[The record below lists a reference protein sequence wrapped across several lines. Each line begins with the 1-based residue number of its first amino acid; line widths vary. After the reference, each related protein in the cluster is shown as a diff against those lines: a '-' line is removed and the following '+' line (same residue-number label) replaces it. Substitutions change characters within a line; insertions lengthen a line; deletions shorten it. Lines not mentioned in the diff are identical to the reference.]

1 MNRGADSLMS
11 TSTNP
16 TPRSIVPKELAGKWI
31 AWNAVG
37 GAIIANGASLVAV
50 ISEAKR
56 LGEPNASFEK
66 VPPADAR
73 LVGIAR

>member
-1 MNRGADSLMS
+1 MS

-31 AWNAVG
+31 AWNSAG
-37 GAIIANGASLVAV
+37 GAIIANGASLAAV
-50 ISEAKR
+50 MSEAQR
-56 LGEPNASFEK
+56 LGESNASFEK